1 MNNWDA
7 DTVTRHDADAV
18 GVPLMSQTSNIK
30 NIRGNVEEREVN
42 MTSTSM
48 KGNTGTHG
56 IRHVSTTVILPV
68 IMSIA
73 LMLLTITAAR
83 SYAYAAEW
91 SDAQCDDGITSTCSI
106 NRTENATKTDAISD
120 DDNVTYS
127 IEDMQARYRRAANA
141 TAHYVADD
149 VAIAHQMV
157 TDGQP
162 TIRQAD
168 DSGSGSYMTNLDLT
182 NLAQKD
188 NDTSNDNGGGSN
200 FVQNA
205 LKAMQQ
211 IVNTVLLPIGIVAV
225 VARLMYIAVFP
236 LMIGIDPFDVIDTDS
251 FREGPQSVMRRLT
264 RGGNGDENKDPTF
277 GAREYDWGGKGDWRV
292 KLTQEQIEYIMKQ
305 ELIGSGKVLLMIIVV
320 WGVINLAIWLA
331 GTVLGYFHI

>member
-1 MNNWDA
+1 MT
-7 DTVTRHDADAV
+7 DTNMRGDTDTLDTRHVNATMGKDGQAICRCRTSRRWATRTPAGHAHAHAIATTLALIMSLAFMLPITPTESAYAHTTEGTDVPQACSYGMTQACGVDRVEGAV
-18 GVPLMSQTSNIK
+18 AIGATDDD
-30 NIRGNVEEREVN
+30 
-42 MTSTSM
+42 
-48 KGNTGTHG
+48 GNTAYSNEHAGGRQTCQ
-56 IRHVSTTVILPV
+56 TCLDQTAQETAYDDTPDN
-68 IMSIA
+68 A
-73 LMLLTITAAR
+73 AITR
-83 SYAYAAEW
+83 
-91 SDAQCDDGITSTCSI
+91 
-106 NRTENATKTDAISD
+106 
-120 DDNVTYS
+120 
-127 IEDMQARYRRAANA
+127 
-141 TAHYVADD
+141 
-149 VAIAHQMV
+149 QMAM
-157 TDGQP
+157 DGQP
-162 TIRQAD
+162 TIRQVD

-188 NDTSNDNGGGSN
+188 NDTSDDSGGGSN

-211 IVNTVLLPIGIVAV
+211 IVNTVLLPISIVVV

-251 FREGPQSVMRRLT
+251 FREGPQSVMRRTT
-264 RGGNGDENKDPTF
+264 RGGNGDGSKDPTF

-305 ELIGSGKVLLMIIVV
+305 ELIGSGKVLLWIIVI

>member
-1 MNNWDA
+1 MDNWDA
-7 DTVTRHDADAV
+7 DTVTQHDADAV
-18 GVPLMSQTSNIK
+18 GVPLMSQTPSMKDIRSNA
-30 NIRGNVEEREVN
+30 REKRYRN
-42 MTSTSM
+42 MTSTST
-48 KGNTGTHG
+48 KSNTGTHG
-56 IRHVSTTVILPV
+56 ILSV

-73 LMLLTITAAR
+73 LILLTMPAAT
-83 SYAYAAEW
+83 STYAYAAEW
-91 SDAQCDDGITSTCSI
+91 SGAQCSDGITSACSMG
-106 NRTENATKTDAISD
+106 RTENATQTDAMSD

-127 IEDMQARYRRAANA
+127 IEDTRVRYRRAANA

-188 NDTSNDNGGGSN
+188 NDTSDSSGGGSN

-211 IVNTVLLPIGIVAV
+211 IVNTVLLPIGLVVV

-251 FREGPQSVMRRLT
+251 FREGPQSVMRRTT
-264 RGGNGDENKDPTF
+264 RGGNGDGSKDPTF
-277 GAREYDWGGKGDWRV
+277 GVREYDWGGKGDWRV

>member
-1 MNNWDA
+1 
-7 DTVTRHDADAV
+7 
-18 GVPLMSQTSNIK
+18 
-30 NIRGNVEEREVN
+30 
-42 MTSTSM
+42 MTSTST

-56 IRHVSTTVILPV
+56 IRHVNIAAILLV

-73 LMLLTITAAR
+73 LILTMSVAS

-91 SDAQCDDGITSTCSI
+91 SGVQCSDGITSACNI
-106 NRTENATKTDAISD
+106 DRTENATQIDAISD

-127 IEDMQARYRRAANA
+127 IEDTQVRYRRAAKANA
-141 TAHYVADD
+141 TAHYAADD
-149 VAIAHQMV
+149 VAIAHQIV

-188 NDTSNDNGGGSN
+188 NDTSNDSGGGSN
-200 FVQNA
+200 FVQNV